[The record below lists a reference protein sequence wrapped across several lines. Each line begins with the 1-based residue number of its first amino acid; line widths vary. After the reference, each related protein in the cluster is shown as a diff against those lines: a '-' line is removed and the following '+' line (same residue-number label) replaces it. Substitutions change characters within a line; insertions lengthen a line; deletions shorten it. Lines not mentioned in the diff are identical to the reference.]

1 MTFPEHVAII
11 MDGNGRWGLKKKKS
25 RNYGHKKGLETV
37 EKIIEAAVYK
47 KIKYLTL
54 FVFSTENWKRPNKE
68 VNYLISLLNKYIDK
82 EISNLLK
89 KNIKINVIGDISPFP
104 NILKNKL
111 KKISSLSK
119 TNNKIQINMAL
130 NYGSRQEIIKAIN
143 SLNKNNL
150 KINEKNINKFLYT
163 HDVPEPEILIRT
175 GNTKRISNFLTWQI
189 IYSEIFFVKKM
200 WPDFSKND
208 FYKIIENY
216 KKIERKFGGLSERIK

>member
-54 FVFSTENWKRPNKE
+54 FVFSTENWKRPVKE
-68 VNYLISLLNKYIDK
+68 VNYLIRLLNKYLDK

-130 NYGSRQEIIKAIN
+130 NYGSRQEIIKSIN
-143 SLNKNNL
+143 SLNKKNL

-163 HDVPEPEILIRT
+163 HDMPEPEILIRT

-216 KKIERKFGGLSERIK
+216 KKIERKFGGLSERTK

>member
-54 FVFSTENWKRPNKE
+54 FVFSTENWKRPIKE

-104 NILKNKL
+104 NILKNKI

-130 NYGSRQEIIKAIN
+130 NYGSRQEIIKSIN
-143 SLNKNNL
+143 SLNKKNL

-163 HDVPEPEILIRT
+163 HDMPEPEILIRT